1 MTRQLVRE
9 LAPDEI
15 GISVSYPLPGTRFH
29 ERVRARLGEK
39 RNWRESDDLDPLF
52 PGPFSRDFYRT
63 LSRTVHA
70 EFRTRRALRALRAMA
85 AAPLTDGRTAMSA
98 RLACARWARRAAD
111 LARRSGPSLSYNSE
125 RADSEAPLRQTIALD
140 GHFRRRYTP
149 R

>member
-1 MTRQLVRE
+1 M
-9 LAPDEI
+9 
-15 GISVSYPLPGTRFH
+15 
-29 ERVRARLGEK
+29 RARLGEK

-98 RLACARWARRAAD
+98 GLAALGGLAELPIWLAGQARLLPRALSARR
-111 LARRSGPSLSYNSE
+111 L
-125 RADSEAPLRQTIALD
+125 
-140 GHFRRRYTP
+140 
-149 R
+149 